1 MIRIWNNTSKVISI
15 KRYYKE
21 TDDSTDVDSFVII
34 PGVTIYSSIYQRKN
48 TLVFV
53 EQTGNSLIVE
63 FLSEGDLERFF
74 IQLMRDTKL
83 NQLMY
88 NVDPKNNINGWKLI
102 VKGHL

>member
-1 MIRIWNNTSKVISI
+1 MIRISNNTSKVISI

-63 FLSEGDLERFF
+63 FLSEGDIERFF

-88 NVDPKNNINGWKLI
+88 NVDPKNNING
-102 VKGHL
+102 

>member
-1 MIRIWNNTSKVISI
+1 MIRISNNTSKVISI

-88 NVDPKNNINGWKLI
+88 NVDPKNNING
-102 VKGHL
+102 

>member
-1 MIRIWNNTSKVISI
+1 MIRISNNTSKVISI

-83 NQLMY
+83 NQLIDRKS
-88 NVDPKNNINGWKLI
+88 V
-102 VKGHL
+102 V